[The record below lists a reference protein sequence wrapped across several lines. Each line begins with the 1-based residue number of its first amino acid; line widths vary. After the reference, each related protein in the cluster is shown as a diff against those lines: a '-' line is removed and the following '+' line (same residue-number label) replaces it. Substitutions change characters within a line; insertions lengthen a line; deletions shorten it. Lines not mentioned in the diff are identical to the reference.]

1 MFTTLSIIQWLL
13 LGGVAIVGFLLGRD
27 TSRHEAEKVIEAT
40 IMTLIKKRFVKAELV
55 DGEYEL
61 YEYDEKIITD

>member
-13 LGGVAIVGFLLGRD
+13 LGGVAIVGFLFGRD
-27 TSRHEAEKVIEAT
+27 MSRHETEEVIEAT
-40 IMTLIKKRFVKAELV
+40 IVALIKKRFVRAKLV

-61 YEYDEKIITD
+61 YEYDEKKL

>member
-13 LGGVAIVGFLLGRD
+13 LGGVAIVGFLFCRD
-27 TSRHEAEKVIEAT
+27 MSRHETEEVIEAT
-40 IMTLIKKRFVKAELV
+40 IVALIKKRFVRAKLV

-61 YEYDEKIITD
+61 YEYDEKKL